1 MIAIKATLR
10 FLYKYIRKVIYATGW
25 IFAIMLTLS
34 FTDYPYLAYH
44 WLGTNKIEK
53 IDNPDYIIVM
63 GAGGM
68 PGPQGLLRC
77 YYTALVAEEYP
88 KSKIIVALPADSAA
102 FEDSDHFAM
111 INELL
116 RWGIDSERI
125 LSEKKGTNTFTQA
138 VNIKQ
143 IAERNSSKILI
154 ITSPEHMYRSILT
167 FRKAG
172 FETVS
177 GVATFENPFDEE
189 LLIEEPVKG
198 KRNSEPE
205 RNLNLRYNMWS
216 YLQYE
221 IIVMREFTAITYYKI
236 MGYI

>member
-1 MIAIKATLR
+1 MIAIKTTLR
-10 FLYKYIRKVIYATGW
+10 FLYKYFRKIIYITGW
-25 IFAIMLTLS
+25 IFVVMIALS

-44 WLGTNKIEK
+44 WLGTSKIEK
-53 IDNPDYIIVM
+53 IDDPNYIVLM

-77 YYTALVAEEYP
+77 YYAALVAEKYP
-88 KSKIIVALPADSAA
+88 QSKIIVALPADSAS

-125 LSEKKGTNTFTQA
+125 LSEIKGINTFTQA
-138 VNIKQ
+138 ANIKQ
-143 IAERNSSKILI
+143 IAENTEAKVLV

-167 FRKAG
+167 FKKAG
-172 FETVS
+172 FGTVT
-177 GVATFENPFDEE
+177 GVATFENSFDEE
-189 LLIEEPVKG
+189 LLIEDTIKG
-198 KRNSEPE
+198 KKSSKPE
-205 RNLNLRYNMWS
+205 RNLDLRYNMWS

-221 IIVMREFTAITYYKI
+221 IIVMREFTAITYYKL

>member
-1 MIAIKATLR
+1 MIAIKTTLR
-10 FLYKYIRKVIYATGW
+10 FLYQYLRKIIYITGW
-25 IFAIMLTLS
+25 IFIVMIALS
-34 FTDYPYLAYH
+34 FTDYPYLVYH
-44 WLGTNKIEK
+44 WLGTSKIEK
-53 IDNPDYIIVM
+53 IDDPNYIVLM

-77 YYTALVAEEYP
+77 YYTALVAEKYP
-88 KSKIIVALPADSAA
+88 QSKIIVALPADSAS

-125 LSEKKGTNTFTQA
+125 LSEIKGTNTFTQA
-138 VNIKQ
+138 ANIKQ
-143 IAERNSSKILI
+143 IAENTEAKVLV

-167 FRKAG
+167 FKKAG
-172 FETVS
+172 FGTVT
-177 GVATFENPFDEE
+177 GVATFENSFDEE
-189 LLIEEPVKG
+189 LLIEETIKG
-198 KRNSEPE
+198 KKSSKPE
-205 RNLNLRYNMWS
+205 RNLDLRYNMWS

-221 IIVMREFTAITYYKI
+221 IIVMREITAITYYKL